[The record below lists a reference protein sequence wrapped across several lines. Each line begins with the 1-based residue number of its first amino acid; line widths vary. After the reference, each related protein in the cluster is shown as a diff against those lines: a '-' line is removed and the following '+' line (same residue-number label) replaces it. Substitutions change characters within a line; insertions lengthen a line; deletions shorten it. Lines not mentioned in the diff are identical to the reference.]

1 MPSAPGLGV
10 PGSGKGNRQSRKELA
25 ERPPFLLPP
34 PASGAAALL
43 EAAATNW
50 QENFSPRLLWPALQP
65 QSASRTGRV
74 QGSSGFRAA
83 LTPLAGKEGGAP
95 AGDEEQSWGAG
106 GVGVGMLVR
115 TEEAVVLPGALH
127 AAVGQDLQVEA
138 GAAIE
143 LPAAQDAVQV
153 RQLRSPR
160 PAAGAPLRRAPAL
173 AQQGR
178 PLPGRRQ
185 QEMRAHLLAQALQA
199 AQKAPDFG

>member
-1 MPSAPGLGV
+1 MPSAPGRGV
-10 PGSGKGNRQSRKELA
+10 PGSGKGNRESRKELA
-25 ERPPFLLPP
+25 ERPPFLPP

-65 QSASRTGRV
+65 QSASRNGRV

-106 GVGVGMLVR
+106 GGGVGMLVR